1 MKEESYNILLSGSK
15 ELGNKFK
22 WSLYQTVVGD
32 TPQDK
37 MLELV
42 NVLGFYD
49 YEVLRYDTFIK
60 HEMIRHDAIS
70 SSKWRKADF

>member
-1 MKEESYNILLSGSK
+1 
-15 ELGNKFK
+15 
-22 WSLYQTVVGD
+22 VVGD

-60 HEMIRHDAIS
+60 HELIRHDAIS
-70 SSKWRKADF
+70 SSKWRKANFKQAQLKKPLSRLVLIYIGSGIS